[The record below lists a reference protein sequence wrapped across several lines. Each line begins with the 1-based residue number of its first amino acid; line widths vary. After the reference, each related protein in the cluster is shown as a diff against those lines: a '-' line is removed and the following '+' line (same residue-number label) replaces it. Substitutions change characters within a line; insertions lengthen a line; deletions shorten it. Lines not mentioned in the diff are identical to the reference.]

1 MTTVTVPTN
10 PKEPTMNT
18 RPVLI
23 TTVHRGV
30 FGGLINAAT
39 DVTQPTITNITEAR
53 MAIRWGTTDGVMQLA
68 HTGPTSNSKISA
80 PATISALSGITAV
93 FDITEEAWAKWSA

>member
-1 MTTVTVPTN
+1 MNTRL
-10 PKEPTMNT
+10 NT

-30 FGGLINAAT
+30 FGGLIDNAT

-68 HTGPTSNSKISA
+68 NTGPTSKSKISA
-80 PATISALSGITAV
+80 PATIAALNGVTAV
-93 FDITEEAWAKWSA
+93 FDITEEAWAKWTD